1 MTRTLAAFALL
12 LVAALPMRAA
22 AQAPVSAS
30 AVAPTWDAW
39 LGCWRAVG
47 EEALGDGVVCVL
59 PGDDATSVRIV
70 TVEGGELAGETMLRA
85 DGIARAVD
93 EGGCTGQESAYW
105 SRDGRRVFVRTELDC
120 NGVRRVS
127 TGALAFVAE
136 NEWIDAQALAVG
148 EQHAARSIRYRA
160 IRAESTPQAVAAL
173 LPADRDLAREA
184 ARLRAAAPLQ
194 LDDVIEAA
202 GVIAPPALE
211 ALLAARQQGFGLD
224 ARTLVRLEQAGVP
237 TSVIDIMIALSYP
250 RSFAVE
256 QPRSAPPAYG
266 GGAMLPYYGYNTD
279 CYDVRYSDL
288 RWRPD
293 CAYMFRYS
301 RYGYGSRYGMGYSPW
316 GYDPYGWR
324 YGQPVVVI
332 VRPEPAPG
340 AGTGSGGLVRGRG
353 YTRDGGTQSSGT
365 AAPRSGSGSSSA
377 GAQGSSS
384 PPAAAP
390 ATTSGSSG
398 SSTGRTAKPRTSG
411 GGDPE
416 Q

>member
-12 LVAALPMRAA
+12 LVAPASGG
-22 AQAPVSAS
+22 AP

-47 EEALGDGVVCVL
+47 EASLGEGVVCVL
-59 PGDDATSVRIV
+59 PGGDAASVRIV
-70 TVEGGELAGETMLRA
+70 TIEGGEPAGETVLRA

-136 NEWIDAQALAVG
+136 NEWIDAQALTVG
-148 EQHAARSIRYRA
+148 EQHAARAIRYRA

-173 LPADRDLAREA
+173 LPDGRDLAREA

-202 GVIAPPALE
+202 DVIAPPALE
-211 ALLAARQQGFGLD
+211 ALLAARQQDFGLD

-237 TSVIDIMIALSYP
+237 TSVIDVMIALSYP

-256 QPRSAPPAYG
+256 QPRSAPPAYYG
-266 GGAMLPYYGYNTD
+266 GGVLPYYGYGAD

-301 RYGYGSRYGMGYSPW
+301 RYGSRYGMGYSPW

-332 VRPEPAPG
+332 VRPETEPA
-340 AGTGSGGLVRGRG
+340 TGGGLVRGRG

-377 GAQGSSS
+377 GAQGSSNR
-384 PPAAAP
+384 PAAAP
-390 ATTSGSSG
+390 AATSGSSGSSTG